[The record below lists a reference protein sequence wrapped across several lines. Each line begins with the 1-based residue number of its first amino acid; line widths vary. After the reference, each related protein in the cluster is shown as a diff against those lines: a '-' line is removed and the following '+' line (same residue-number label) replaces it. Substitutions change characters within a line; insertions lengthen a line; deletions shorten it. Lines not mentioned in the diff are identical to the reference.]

1 MNRIYKIILNG
12 FLSHWSLVSGMT
24 KGARKTSQK
33 KFFIYTLII
42 GIALFS
48 PSFDICAANSG
59 QRIEGAN
66 GALVIEGGIKE
77 TTETQTDA
85 TGHLG
90 PYQQQWDGAA
100 ISGLA
105 VGSRAKAYF
114 GSVAIGDNPSVNS
127 RYGIGIGSDAFIDR
141 RSDTD
146 LDSDIG
152 KTFGNRQQAG
162 ASVRSIAIG
171 TSSLVKGSFA
181 GLSLGNE
188 TKVNKADRG
197 VAIGDNAAV
206 DNALRG
212 IAIGHG
218 SKVNESPL
226 GVSIGSTARAENARA
241 SIAMGSSSS
250 TKNSV

>member
-1 MNRIYKIILNG
+1 
-12 FLSHWSLVSGMT
+12 MT
-24 KGARKTSQK
+24 KEARKTNQK

-85 TGHLG
+85 TGHMG
-90 PYQQQWDGAA
+90 PYQKQWEGSA
-100 ISGLA
+100 IAGLA

-171 TSSLVKGSFA
+171 TSSSVLLLPDSTTVEVTPGQRIPGTSHTVKRISA
-181 GLSLGNE
+181 QEVQILS
-188 TKVNKADRG
+188 
-197 VAIGDNAAV
+197 
-206 DNALRG
+206 
-212 IAIGHG
+212 
-218 SKVNESPL
+218 
-226 GVSIGSTARAENARA
+226 
-241 SIAMGSSSS
+241 
-250 TKNSV
+250 KNNQIHTLPFTE